1 MVLLELPVSF
11 KDLKTMMEIFKA
23 ENQDIDNYV
32 VEASG
37 NMLLVNPT
45 NNGGEKERKEK

>member
-1 MVLLELPVSF
+1 MVLLELPVTF
-11 KDLKTMMEIFKA
+11 RDLQKMMDFFKA
-23 ENQDIDNYV
+23 GDPNIDNYV